1 MRRQEGGGMH
11 RIHWK
16 KDMAIGLF
24 AMLALVVGVW
34 LFWPKEAERLPGVTY
49 EAVHVDPG
57 PMLHLAEVLSS
68 DALEGRGAT
77 MPGNDAARGFIRKRF
92 EDAGVEPFLPG
103 GWEQSFTILPKKPE
117 ETAGTGVN
125 LVGWVPGDTPR
136 QGPVILVTAHFDH
149 LGIRDG
155 EIYNGADDNASGAA
169 MLTALAEYFV
179 KRRPKHDI
187 LFVALDAEEIG
198 LLGARALAFD
208 PEVPMDRVA
217 LNINLDMVGRSEVG
231 ELYAAGTYHTPA
243 LSELVTEIAKSSPVT
258 LLQGHDRPEEG
269 PNDWTLQSDHGVFHQ
284 AGIPFLYFGVEDHPG
299 YHHPS
304 DDFEALTLDFYVR
317 AADTLVSIINA
328 ADASLPEIFA
338 ARRAPAPPPSQTE
351 GTPE

>member
-1 MRRQEGGGMH
+1 MH
-11 RIHWK
+11 SGNWK
-16 KDMAIGLF
+16 RDMAIGLF
-24 AMLALVVGVW
+24 GMLALMAGVW
-34 LFWPKEAERLPGVTY
+34 AFWPKGPERLPGVTY
-49 EAVHVDPG
+49 QAVHVDPG

-68 DALEGRGAT
+68 DALEGRAST
-77 MPGNDAARGFIRKRF
+77 TPGNDAARGFIRKRF
-92 EDAGVEPFLPG
+92 EDTGVQPFLPA
-103 GWEQSFTILPKKPE
+103 GWEQSFTILPRTPE
-117 ETAGTGVN
+117 EAAGTGVN
-125 LVGWVPGDTPR
+125 LVGWVPGETPG

-149 LGIRDG
+149 LGIKDG

-169 MLTALAEYFV
+169 MLTALAEYFIA
-179 KRRPKHDI
+179 RQPKHDI

-217 LNINLDMVGRSEVG
+217 LNINLDMVGRSETG
-231 ELYAAGTYHTPA
+231 ELYAAGTFHTPV
-243 LSELVTEIAKSSPVT
+243 LSELVTGMAKISPVT
-258 LLQGHDRPEEG
+258 LLQGHDRPEDG
-269 PNDWTLQSDHGVFHQ
+269 ADDWTLQSDHGVFHQ

-317 AADTLVSIINA
+317 AADTLVNIINA
-328 ADASLPEIFA
+328 ADGILPEIFA

-351 GTPE
+351 GTSE

>member
-1 MRRQEGGGMH
+1 MH

-49 EAVHVDPG
+49 EAIHVDPG

>member
-1 MRRQEGGGMH
+1 MH
-11 RIHWK
+11 SSNWK
-16 KDMAIGLF
+16 RDVAIGLL
-24 AMLALVVGVW
+24 AMLALMAGVW
-34 LFWPKEAERLPGVTY
+34 AFWPKGPERLPGLTY
-49 EAVHVDPG
+49 QAVHVDPG

-68 DALEGRGAT
+68 DALEGRGS
-77 MPGNDAARGFIRKRF
+77 MSPGNDAARGFIRKRF
-92 EDAGVEPFLPG
+92 EDTGVEPFLPG
-103 GWEQSFTILPKKPE
+103 GWEQSFTILPKSPE
-117 ETAGTGVN
+117 ESAGTGVN
-125 LVGWVPGDTPR
+125 LVGWVPGETPG

-179 KRRPKHDI
+179 RRPPRHDT

-208 PEVPMDRVA
+208 PDVPMDRVA
-217 LNINLDMVGRSEVG
+217 LNINLDMVGRSEAG

-243 LSELVTEIAKSSPVT
+243 LSELVTETAKISPVT
-258 LLQGHDRPEEG
+258 LLQGHDRPEDG
-269 PNDWTLQSDHGVFHQ
+269 ANDWTLQSDHGVFHQ

-304 DDFEALTLDFYVR
+304 DDFESLTLDFYVR
-317 AADTLVSIINA
+317 AADTLANIIQA
-328 ADASLPEIFA
+328 ADENLPDIFA
-338 ARRAPAPPPSQTE
+338 ARRTPAPPPSQLE

>member
-1 MRRQEGGGMH
+1 MH

>member
-1 MRRQEGGGMH
+1 MH

-103 GWEQSFTILPKKPE
+103 EWEQSFTILPKKPE